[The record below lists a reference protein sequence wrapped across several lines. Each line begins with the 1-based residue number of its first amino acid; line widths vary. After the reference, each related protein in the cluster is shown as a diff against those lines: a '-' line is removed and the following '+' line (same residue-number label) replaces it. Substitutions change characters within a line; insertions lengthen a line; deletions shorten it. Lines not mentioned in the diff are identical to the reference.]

1 MWHIRR
7 KFTVMQEPAYILK
20 NGHSVPYIPVTITT
34 NREAYAASLHVLFK
48 HVADFHICVVRVFS
62 AKYGIPEDDI
72 LKTIQESDEFKNMQ
86 VDPVLDTDNI
96 DSLGY
101 LAEVL
106 APKEEV
112 PVTELPEH
120 VVVNPIILTEK
131 LRPVEERESDP
142 SAIKTKTI
150 RKKIVA
156 PKTDVTIPTPE
167 PVVIVAE
174 PVTRPA
180 DEPELIKPKTIRKKI
195 VPKPTQTITEPTQP
209 ITEPVKAA
217 SSVPTAAPATTV
229 ITAAPVTPAP
239 ATTVITAASSVPTT
253 VITAASSV
261 PTTAITAASSVPTT
275 VITAA
280 SSVPTSAEDAPRKII
295 KKKAKPAA

>member
-112 PVTELPEH
+112 PVTELPVTELPEH

-180 DEPELIKPKTIRKKI
+180 DEPDLIKPKTIRKKI

-217 SSVPTAAPATTV
+217 SSVPTAAPATTE
-229 ITAAPVTPAP
+229 P
-239 ATTVITAASSVPTT
+239 ATTA
-253 VITAASSV
+253 ITAASSV
-261 PTTAITAASSVPTT
+261 PTTAITTASSVPTTVITTASSVPTT